1 MLRRAIVVTDNISS
15 SSHAFFEVLCDI
27 VVHDKHNFTFA
38 QIVCLGLTNLRHSS
52 AKVRSHAFDILEA
65 IHQQHSGLLAMST
78 FEASVASLS
87 SATYIHAHRLI
98 SDFLAGEHPR
108 QAISMLAQL
117 GNWLPQL
124 PGESYDTN
132 TILLLLQSLELWI
145 PNINLMTDDKSVA
158 SREGLSCI
166 YHLVSL
172 TLRHGQSHA
181 EQILVLWTKLVD
193 LPQQSNGHATIRF
206 LLEQAHKVGNI
217 SFITCSSNIIAS
229 LCQTH
234 IGRQIFEDLCS
245 VIEPVHMLPTIDH
258 KLSFPEA
265 QDMRLWED
273 LDALFGEQPRL
284 SLGSAQFAWLFL
296 SDVALQRYW
305 EMNQQLPILLHAVFT
320 HIDHR
325 IAFVRQRAHTLL
337 FQLLRSWTSG
347 YDELPDR
354 SVTRTRSTVKDA
366 IMALEKEAQSLYW
379 EEEDSSEEAV
389 PKMKVLCS
397 RIISFLEPLAPHL
410 VSQWGSLALSWG
422 TACSIRAT
430 AFRSLQIFRALMPRV
445 KKADFALLLGRLS
458 NTVAASE
465 ENIQSFTS
473 EIFLTINAVASS
485 VDLDK
490 SLFPQVF
497 WCACACLST
506 TVEQEFSQTVLLLDT
521 LLARIDLDDPATID
535 NLLSHRPMDWKDSSF
550 LQPPLLR
557 GLRSSVVSKST
568 MKLLQTLAKIQDGRL
583 IDASECRLR
592 DLYTVSLPWCLHA
605 MDQPENALKT
615 FAEDIGSLAIQEKRH
630 SIHKIM
636 TSFAKGHFRTRDDF
650 LRQSVASLREHYGAQ
665 HWTEVV
671 THLLGLVLNQERWL
685 RIHAMQVLKVLFQ
698 HRETRNPVE
707 LLGSELLMPLLRLLE
722 TDLAP
727 QALDVLEEPMAMSG
741 GGPTA
746 KHVLRMSMHFGTL
759 PVVSDP
765 DPESIPTVFGV
776 PENSGWCIARADV
789 VRATCQANV
798 MAVFDTCSV
807 PTRPSRIEFEPEVEA
822 LASIKTPLAD
832 DLGGIV
838 QNLHELTNFFTKNPS
853 TSRPN
858 GSSVPTLRL
867 EARVAAI
874 LAKSTAPD
882 SITDTPQTP
891 FLDVFNV
898 GGIDHREDSDEY
910 SDSDSDTDAFV
921 FDSVLARKAPNGLRY
936 N

>member
-1 MLRRAIVVTDNISS
+1 
-15 SSHAFFEVLCDI
+15 
-27 VVHDKHNFTFA
+27 
-38 QIVCLGLTNLRHSS
+38 
-52 AKVRSHAFDILEA
+52 
-65 IHQQHSGLLAMST
+65 
-78 FEASVASLS
+78 
-87 SATYIHAHRLI
+87 
-98 SDFLAGEHPR
+98 
-108 QAISMLAQL
+108 
-117 GNWLPQL
+117 
-124 PGESYDTN
+124 
-132 TILLLLQSLELWI
+132 
-145 PNINLMTDDKSVA
+145 
-158 SREGLSCI
+158 
-166 YHLVSL
+166 
-172 TLRHGQSHA
+172 
-181 EQILVLWTKLVD
+181 
-193 LPQQSNGHATIRF
+193 
-206 LLEQAHKVGNI
+206 
-217 SFITCSSNIIAS
+217 
-229 LCQTH
+229 
-234 IGRQIFEDLCS
+234 
-245 VIEPVHMLPTIDH
+245 
-258 KLSFPEA
+258 
-265 QDMRLWED
+265 
-273 LDALFGEQPRL
+273 
-284 SLGSAQFAWLFL
+284 
-296 SDVALQRYW
+296 
-305 EMNQQLPILLHAVFT
+305 
-320 HIDHR
+320 
-325 IAFVRQRAHTLL
+325 
-337 FQLLRSWTSG
+337 
-347 YDELPDR
+347 
-354 SVTRTRSTVKDA
+354 
-366 IMALEKEAQSLYW
+366 
-379 EEEDSSEEAV
+379 
-389 PKMKVLCS
+389 
-397 RIISFLEPLAPHL
+397 
-410 VSQWGSLALSWG
+410 
-422 TACSIRAT
+422 
-430 AFRSLQIFRALMPRV
+430 
-445 KKADFALLLGRLS
+445 
-458 NTVAASE
+458 
-465 ENIQSFTS
+465 
-473 EIFLTINAVASS
+473 
-485 VDLDK
+485 
-490 SLFPQVF
+490 
-497 WCACACLST
+497 
-506 TVEQEFSQTVLLLDT
+506 
-521 LLARIDLDDPATID
+521 
-535 NLLSHRPMDWKDSSF
+535 
-550 LQPPLLR
+550 
-557 GLRSSVVSKST
+557 

-605 MDQPENALKT
+605 MDQPENTLKA

-707 LLGSELLMPLLRLLE
+707 LLGTELLMPLLRLLE

-765 DPESIPTVFGV
+765 DPESVPTVFGV

-858 GSSVPTLRL
+858 GSSVPTLRV

-898 GGIDHREDSDEY
+898 GGIDRTEDSDEY